1 MVVGQS
7 STALLAEEQSMK
19 VKIRKKGPVSML
31 YIVGKL
37 TIPREVRMREVL
49 NDLLD
54 AGERLFILNMTLCPY
69 LDSAGL
75 GETVASWQRVKD
87 VGGRVVLVM
96 TGKTHSLF
104 ILTGLNRV
112 FEIYE
117 DEEEALASFISTP
130 DQEPWSRATLGSKDA
145 CAGARERNRTGT

>member
-1 MVVGQS
+1 
-7 STALLAEEQSMK
+7 MK

-37 TIPREVRMREVL
+37 TIPREVRLREVM

-75 GETVASWQRVKD
+75 GETVASWQRVQD
-87 VGGRVVLVM
+87 AGGRIVLVM

-104 ILTGLNRV
+104 VMTGLNRV
-112 FEIYE
+112 FEILQ
-117 DEEEALASFISTP
+117 DEEEALASFIP
-130 DQEPWSRATLGSKDA
+130 RASQGAWNSPSLGDGRDVGRRVTDSPQIRRS
-145 CAGARERNRTGT
+145 GNGGV

>member
-1 MVVGQS
+1 
-7 STALLAEEQSMK
+7 MK

-37 TIPREVRMREVL
+37 TIPREVRLREVM

-75 GETVASWQRVKD
+75 GETVASWQRVQD
-87 VGGRVVLVM
+87 AGGRIVLVM

-104 ILTGLNRV
+104 VMTGLNRV
-112 FEIYE
+112 FEILQ
-117 DEEEALASFISTP
+117 DEEEALASFIPRVGQGAWNSP
-130 DQEPWSRATLGSKDA
+130 SLGDGRDVGRRVTDSPQIRRP
-145 CAGARERNRTGT
+145 GNGGV

>member
-1 MVVGQS
+1 
-7 STALLAEEQSMK
+7 MK

-37 TIPREVRMREVL
+37 TIPREVQMREVI

-54 AGERLFILNMTLCPY
+54 AGERLFVLNMTLCPY

-75 GETVASWQRVKD
+75 GETVASWQRVQD
-87 VGGRVVLVM
+87 SGGRVVLVM

-104 ILTGLNRV
+104 VMTGLNRV
-112 FEIYE
+112 FEIFE
-117 DEEEALASFISTP
+117 DEEEALASFIPGTQGAWCAPSLGEGRVRAGQPRNTP
-130 DQEPWSRATLGSKDA
+130 QKRRSE
-145 CAGARERNRTGT
+145 GA

>member
-1 MVVGQS
+1 
-7 STALLAEEQSMK
+7 MK

-37 TIPREVRMREVL
+37 TIPREVQMRQVM

-75 GETVASWQRVKD
+75 GETVATWQRVQD
-87 VGGRVVLVM
+87 ADGRVVLVM

-104 ILTGLNRV
+104 VMTGLNRV
-112 FEIYE
+112 FEIYQ
-117 DEEEALASFISTP
+117 DEEEALASFIPGTNRGA
-130 DQEPWSRATLGSKDA
+130 WSRPSLGEGRVGSRSPLSPTRLHRSGNGSA
-145 CAGARERNRTGT
+145 

>member
-1 MVVGQS
+1 M
-7 STALLAEEQSMK
+7 ALLAEEVAMK

-37 TIPREVRMREVL
+37 TIPREVRLREVM

-75 GETVASWQRVKD
+75 GETVASWQRVQD
-87 VGGRVVLVM
+87 AGGRIVLVM

-104 ILTGLNRV
+104 VMTGLNRV
-112 FEIYE
+112 FEILQ
-117 DEEEALASFISTP
+117 DEEEALASFIP
-130 DQEPWSRATLGSKDA
+130 RAGQGAWNSPSLGDGRDA
-145 CAGARERNRTGT
+145 GRRVTDSPQIRRSGNGGV

>member
-1 MVVGQS
+1 
-7 STALLAEEQSMK
+7 MK

-37 TIPREVRMREVL
+37 TIPREVRLREVM

-75 GETVASWQRVKD
+75 GETVASWQRVQD
-87 VGGRVVLVM
+87 AGGRIVLVM

-104 ILTGLNRV
+104 VVTGLNRV
-112 FEIYE
+112 FEIWQ
-117 DEEEALASFISTP
+117 DEEEALASFIPRT
-130 DQEPWSRATLGSKDA
+130 DQGAWSSPSLGDGRDVGRRVADSPQMRRS
-145 CAGARERNRTGT
+145 GNGGV